1 MWRHWTFATAVL
13 CIISTAFADPIPLDP
28 SSFETNAQLSVDS
41 GAVSSASAAVAI
53 NDVWVERDQFGRQ
66 ARKSRSMTPSAKRY
80 SKANIAPLDI
90 AELSHGVAKRIEIR
104 RI

>member
-1 MWRHWTFATAVL
+1 
-13 CIISTAFADPIPLDP
+13 
-28 SSFETNAQLSVDS
+28 
-41 GAVSSASAAVAI
+41 
-53 NDVWVERDQFGRQ
+53 
-66 ARKSRSMTPSAKRY
+66 MTPSAKRY